1 MKLVSCFRGLDCLS
15 LRHLDNEKPTTIFWS
30 KKKSKKLW
38 SGLLFLGFYCSIQ
51 WRKILLEVTPEIFEH
66 QKSLRSLQCSDR
78 CWKKQPMLKKR
89 TTDGHM
95 GSRNFFDAEKKNR
108 CWKNGP
114 WPEIF
119 GSMVK
124 KEPNSELLLS
134 CKFRT
139 KWKLTVN
146 YYYFWNYKSNKKIY
160 IHLRVLCS
168 IMYIGKYPSFRFF
181 SYFNWLK
188 TLHILYICT

>member
-1 MKLVSCFRGLDCLS
+1 MTTSVLHHTYFGLYLLFPRVRLFDLVSCFRGLDCLL
-15 LRHLDNEKPTTIFWS
+15 LRHSWKFFPAKNIG
-30 KKKSKKLW
+30 
-38 SGLLFLGFYCSIQ
+38 GLLFLGFYCSIQ

-146 YYYFWNYKSNKKIY
+146 YYYFWN
-160 IHLRVLCS
+160 
-168 IMYIGKYPSFRFF
+168 
-181 SYFNWLK
+181 
-188 TLHILYICT
+188 

>member
-1 MKLVSCFRGLDCLS
+1 MLERLEKKKSKKLWILKKDYSKMKLVSCFRGLDCLS

-95 GSRNFFDAEKKNR
+95 GSRNFFDAEKKE
-108 CWKNGP
+108 P
-114 WPEIF
+114 
-119 GSMVK
+119 MLK
-124 KEPNSELLLS
+124 KWTVARNFWIDGE
-134 CKFRT
+134 KRT
-139 KWKLTVN
+139 EQWITTFL
-146 YYYFWNYKSNKKIY
+146 
-160 IHLRVLCS
+160 
-168 IMYIGKYPSFRFF
+168 
-181 SYFNWLK
+181 
-188 TLHILYICT
+188 